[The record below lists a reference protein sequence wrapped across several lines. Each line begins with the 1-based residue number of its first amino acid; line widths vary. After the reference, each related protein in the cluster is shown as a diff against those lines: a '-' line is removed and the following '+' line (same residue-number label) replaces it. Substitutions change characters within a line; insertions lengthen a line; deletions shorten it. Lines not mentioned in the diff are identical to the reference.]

1 MTDTDTQLEKSDL
14 ILGYMPLSDSLPL
27 LVADTQGYFEAEGLN
42 VELQQE
48 VSWANIRDKVLV
60 GHLDGAQMLAPML
73 LATHLGLGGLKKAM
87 MTPFAFGLNGNAF
100 TISRSLGKQLD
111 ANSPEHVLAGDA
123 VAAGKALKQVI
134 KTRRSCG
141 DQPLVFATVYPYS
154 IHNLLLRDWLAAS
167 GVDPDQDVTL
177 VVLPPSQMVDHL
189 SLSHIDGF
197 CAGAPWNSVAIQK
210 NVGECLLTGPDL
222 WRSAPDKV
230 LGLTQEW
237 ANAHP
242 NTTLALVRALDK
254 ATVWLDENRNAAGT
268 LLAETI
274 HVPLA
279 AALPA
284 LVGEFVYR
292 PGEAEQQQPDMLV
305 FHRSFANYPWQEH
318 GGWFLKQMQRWGWVS
333 SALDCEEVVNQCFR
347 TDLYHQALQ
356 LPALPDGTQLSLGH
370 SEEWQLEGVV
380 MAPTAFTYRH

>member
-1 MTDTDTQLEKSDL
+1 MTDSDPLEKSSL

-27 LVADTQGYFEAEGLN
+27 LVADAQGYFAAEGLN

-87 MTPFAFGLNGNAF
+87 MAPFAFGLNGNAF
-100 TISRSLGKQLD
+100 TISRSLGQQLEEQ
-111 ANSPEHVLAGDA
+111 ASGQSPAGDA
-123 VAAGKALKQVI
+123 IASGKALKKLVQN
-134 KTRRSCG
+134 RRSRG
-141 DQPLVFATVYPYS
+141 ESPLIFATVYPYS

-167 GVDPDQDVTL
+167 GVDPDQDVIL

-197 CAGAPWNSVAIQK
+197 CAGAPWNSVAIQQE
-210 NVGECLLTGPDL
+210 VGECLLTGPDL
-222 WRSAPDKV
+222 WHSAPDKV

-237 ANAHP
+237 ANTHP
-242 NTTLALVRALDK
+242 NTTQALIRALDK
-254 ATVWLDENRNAAGT
+254 ATLWLDDHREAAGA
-268 LLAETI
+268 LLADAI
-274 HVPLA
+274 QIPVA

-292 PGEAEQQQPDMLV
+292 PGESQQQQPDMLV
-305 FHRSFANYPWQEH
+305 FHRSLANYPWQEH
-318 GGWFLKQMQRWGWVS
+318 GVWFLQQMQRWGWVS
-333 SALDCEEVVNQCFR
+333 SALDCEETIRECYR
-347 TDLYHQALQ
+347 SDLYQQALQ
-356 LPALPDGTQLSLGH
+356 RPALVAEGTRLALDH
-370 SEEWQLEGVV
+370 RDPWQLDGVA
-380 MAPTAFTYRH
+380 MAPTAFSYHR